1 MAMAM
6 AINSKNTYDNR
17 KDVIDTTIIH
27 IRTNNHIDNANYYNG
42 DGDGYCYSYGYGH
55 EDL

>member
-6 AINSKNTYDNR
+6 AINNKNTYDNR

-27 IRTNNHIDNANYYNG
+27 IRINNHIGKDNYYNG
-42 DGDGYCYSYGYGH
+42 DANMSLIQQEYT
-55 EDL
+55 